1 MEDITEFFKNLLD
14 DHGINQK
21 KKRITLP
28 EGLPWPSDI
37 SNAKICEV
45 LFKK

>member
-21 KKRITLP
+21 KKKQKIDW
-28 EGLPWPSDI
+28 GL
-37 SNAKICEV
+37 A
-45 LFKK
+45 LA